1 MPSRN
6 WYIRQQQISANRI
19 ASAYIPKVYAALWKQ
34 LQAAATAV
42 RERGIVAAQGNIH
55 GDKLGGDMAAVITSL
70 YTDAA
75 TQALKRFKPTINK
88 QSNKKSAFGDATD
101 FVNGVLGYFK
111 RFLLNKVVLPIQKT
125 TEKYVNEVL
134 DEALK
139 EGWGVDEAVKRLE
152 DTELAQER
160 ARKIV
165 RTESVRAMNYTQL
178 LAADEG
184 DFEYDKEWIAIHD
197 PRTRLSHS
205 NHGGVDGEIRGLDE
219 PFSNGLMFPGDP
231 EGSARETIQCRCTMG
246 YIARRDE
253 NGRLI
258 RKQPH
263 AQNLPLASRLTI
275 NGSVT

>member
-1 MPSRN
+1 MPSRQ
-6 WYIRQQQISANRI
+6 WYINQQQILANRL
-19 ASAYIPKVYAALWKQ
+19 AAAYVPKIYAALRKQ
-34 LQAAATAV
+34 VDAAVKVV
-42 RERGIVAAQGNIH
+42 REKGVMAAQGNIH
-55 GDKLGGDMAAVITSL
+55 GDKLGGDMAATILAL
-70 YTDAA
+70 YGDAA
-75 TQALKRFKPTINK
+75 RGALKRFKPTINK
-88 QSNKKSAFGDATD
+88 QLNKKSAFGDATD

-111 RFLLNKVVLPIQKT
+111 KFLLNKVVLPIQKT
-125 TEKYVNEVL
+125 TEKFVNEVL

-152 DTELAQER
+152 NTELLQSR

-165 RTESVRAMNYTQL
+165 RTEAVRAMNYTQL

-197 PRTRLSHS
+197 DRTRKTHS

-219 PFSNGLMFPGDP
+219 PFSNGLQFPGDP
-231 EGSARETIQCRCTMG
+231 EGSAAETIQCRCTMG

-253 NGRLI
+253 RGRLI
-258 RKQPH
+258 RKQP
-263 AQNLPLASRLTI
+263 QTQTLPLSSRLTI